1 MRQLKMPGVLK
12 KINDSRIL
20 VMVGIFLGLSGCSW
34 VPDYANPIEWF
45 RDASGASTNDAADQG
60 QRNQQNLAAGSQEP
74 YPNLSTVPAVPDQ
87 AMSRVDLD
95 KLQKG
100 LVADRA
106 HAKYS
111 EAQLSEGKSVPPIPG
126 TEPQVA
132 MAPPLTSAATGPGS
146 APAQPGAHPAPVKGS
161 EAPPQESPLASPS
174 IGNLPQGQMPRA
186 APPLPPGAP
195 AGAARGPSA
204 APGAPGSAAVVSAPP
219 GAPPT
224 VVIAPPPLPPPAISP
239 EELAAV
245 AMPPPNA
252 PQRRPAA
259 TGGLAARETVR
270 IAFAGDGTEL
280 SAEDSARLT
289 AVADRQKQSGDAI
302 RVIGYGG
309 AGSGADAAQQKL
321 QSFGTALDRA
331 NAVAAALI
339 KLGVSASRITVQ
351 TAPPATGSGNAAGQ
365 VAVLLER

>member
-1 MRQLKMPGVLK
+1 MPGVLK

-20 VMVGIFLGLSGCSW
+20 VVIGLLVGLSGCSW
-34 VPDYANPIEWF
+34 LPDYANPIEWF
-45 RDASGASTNDAADQG
+45 RGASGASKNDASDQG
-60 QRNQQNLAAGSQEP
+60 QRNAENLAAGSQEP

-111 EAQLSEGKSVPPIPG
+111 ETQLSEGHGVPPIPG
-126 TEPQVA
+126 SEPQVA
-132 MAPPLTSAATGPGS
+132 LAPPLTSAPSGTGA
-146 APAQPGAHPAPVKGS
+146 APAQPRAHPPPAKGS
-161 EAPPQESPLASPS
+161 EAPPQESPLTSPT
-174 IGNLPQGQMPRA
+174 IGNLPQGQLPRA
-186 APPLPPGAP
+186 APPPPPGAP
-195 AGAARGPSA
+195 AGAARGPSGVPA
-204 APGAPGSAAVVSAPP
+204 DAERGPSGVPGVTASPA

-245 AMPPPNA
+245 ALPPQVA
-252 PQRRPAA
+252 PQRRTAA
-259 TGGLAARETVR
+259 MGGLAARETVR
-270 IAFAGDGTEL
+270 IAFAGDGTDL
-280 SAEDSARLT
+280 SAEDQKRLA
-289 AVADRQKQSGDAI
+289 AVAGRQKQGDDAV

-331 NAVAAALI
+331 NAVAAALT
-339 KLGVSASRITVQ
+339 KLGVPAGRITVQ
-351 TAPPATGSGNAAGQ
+351 TAPPAAGNGTAAGQ

>member
-1 MRQLKMPGVLK
+1 MLK

-20 VMVGIFLGLSGCSW
+20 VVIGIFLGLSGCSW
-34 VPDYANPIEWF
+34 LPDYANPIEWF
-45 RDASGASTNDAADQG
+45 RSASGAATNDAADQG
-60 QRNQQNLAAGSQEP
+60 QRNQENLAAGSQEP
-74 YPNLSTVPAVPDQ
+74 YPNLSTVPGVPDN

-126 TEPQVA
+126 AEPQVA
-132 MAPPLTSAATGPGS
+132 MAPPLTSAATGTSP
-146 APAQPGAHPAPVKGS
+146 APAQPAAHPTPVKGS

-174 IGNLPQGQMPRA
+174 IGNLPQGQLPRA
-186 APPLPPGAP
+186 APPPPPGTP

-204 APGAPGSAAVVSAPP
+204 APGTPGSAAAVSAAL

-245 AMPPPNA
+245 ALPPPSA
-252 PQRRPAA
+252 PQRGPAM
-259 TGGLAARETVR
+259 GGLAARETVR

-289 AVADRQKQSGDAI
+289 AIADRQKQSGEAI

-339 KLGVSASRITVQ
+339 KLGVPAGRITVQ
-351 TAPPATGSGNAAGQ
+351 TAPPAGGNSGAAGQ
-365 VAVLLER
+365 VAVLLEH